1 MSDERIPAEA
11 ILPYADRWIAEG
23 GVPYLELGEAM
34 AKWIERLRSGAMRG
48 LTIDQADRLLCRMDL
63 PGVLDRIA
71 PPAKEGRGGY
81 TWPEPHPLRRI
92 TTEQARAAWVCH
104 YDGGLS
110 LRELG
115 RQLWERFGYSS
126 PRSCAAALEQAFRRE
141 AWPVRSRLEAVQL
154 ENARRGYVTGRDRNT
169 YRRQRR
175 AQLRVTDPA
184 FRAEEQ
190 ARLERLHQAERRR
203 SA

>member
-1 MSDERIPAEA
+1 MSEERIPAEV
-11 ILPYADRWIAEG
+11 ILPYVDRWVAEG
-23 GVPYLELGEAM
+23 GSVYAELGDSM
-34 AKWIERLRSGAMRG
+34 AHWIARLRSGTMRG
-48 LTIDQADRLLCRMDL
+48 LTIDQADRLLCRLEL

-71 PPAKEGRGGY
+71 PPPKMRGGY
-81 TWPEPHPLRRI
+81 TWPKPHPLRKI
-92 TTEQARAAWVCH
+92 TTAQARAAWVCH

-115 RQLWERFGYSS
+115 RQLWERFGYAS
-126 PRSCAAALEQAFRRE
+126 PHSCAVALEQAWKRE
-141 AWPVRSRLEAVQL
+141 GWPIRSRLEAVRL

-175 AQLRVTDPA
+175 AQLRSSDPA

-190 ARLERLHQAERRR
+190 ARLERLHQSERR